1 MVENQTNNDTE
12 KLRAFEKKMH
22 DEGTAGFADG
32 PSPWETWAD
41 ESGLLGNNRVWD
53 GKSKRIYPKQTAHTL
68 GDRILFGLTMLSL
81 ATMVVGI
88 AGVYFS
94 DQQTRQ
100 EVATGIE
107 PLPIN
112 RTPPAADKAVASL
125 ETLPAPA
132 AGTPSAANTA
142 SGTDRNDPAL
152 PASATLSGPDTVVL
166 EIESPPATTAIAQ
179 PAGDAGSDTTTPG
192 TTPQHMAASNIDTT
206 SAAASATDT
215 EPASPPATAI
225 TAPVAVNSTAATD
238 YEAAMTAAETDPVT
252 AATATGQPPLSIPAA
267 ETAPVTEDS
276 LAAVAAGPAT
286 AIQTDI
292 ATAETGLVPVTTITA
307 PETRQESAVDSSTLP
322 ETVRETEAD
331 PDAAVAVAAQAEPPA
346 DTGVADTVASLEAL
360 PATTAGT
367 TDTAEAAPADSTAIP
382 SSSTTDT
389 VVVAVTEPGTRTAT
403 TAPAAAVEQAATTVK
418 TGDWVVNLASY
429 TRESTASR
437 MLTRFRDKGVDVE
450 LVTVMINDEPMHRL
464 RISGFTSSRA
474 AKARIGPL
482 EQQLGLDGVW
492 ISRK

>member
-32 PSPWETWAD
+32 PSPWETWSD

-53 GKSKRIYPKQTAHTL
+53 GKSKRIYPKQTEHTL

-166 EIESPPATTAIAQ
+166 EIEAPPATTAIAQ
-179 PAGDAGSDTTTPG
+179 PAGDAGIDTTSLS
-192 TTPQHMAASNIDTT
+192 TTPQHLAASNVDTT

-225 TAPVAVNSTAATD
+225 TAPVAVKSTAATD

-252 AATATGQPPLSIPAA
+252 AATATGQPPLSVPAA
-267 ETAPVTEDS
+267 ETASVTEDS

-307 PETRQESAVDSSTLP
+307 PETRQESAADSSTLP

-331 PDAAVAVAAQAEPPA
+331 PDAPVAVAAQAEPLA

-367 TDTAEAAPADSTAIP
+367 TDTAEEAPADSTAI

-403 TAPAAAVEQAATTVK
+403 TAPAAAVEPAAATVK

-450 LVTVMINDEPMHRL
+450 LVTVMINDKPMHRL
-464 RISGFTSSRA
+464 RVTGFTSSRE